1 VWHLEVKMPTEISKE
16 QLEGI
21 IQLTLDQGGEV
32 RTKRYK
38 DDIKIKFR
46 TKKKLYT
53 IKLPMKEAE
62 SIISEIS
69 SKMDVISL

>member
-1 VWHLEVKMPTEISKE
+1 MPKEISKD
-16 QLEGI
+16 QLEQI
-21 IQLTLDQGGEV
+21 IQLTIDQNGEV

-53 IKLPMKEAE
+53 IKLPLKEAE
-62 SIISEIS
+62 SIINDLS
-69 SKMDVISL
+69 SKLEVIAL

>member
-1 VWHLEVKMPTEISKE
+1 MPSEISKDR
-16 QLEGI
+16 LEEI
-21 IQLTLDQGGEV
+21 IQLTIDQGGEI

-46 TKKKLYT
+46 TKTRLYT

-62 SIISEIS
+62 SIINDIS
-69 SKMDVISL
+69 SKIDVIPF

>member
-1 VWHLEVKMPTEISKE
+1 MWHLEVKMPTEISKE

>member
-1 VWHLEVKMPTEISKE
+1 MPTEISKE

-32 RTKRYK
+32 RTKRHK

-46 TKKKLYT
+46 TKNKLYT

-62 SIISEIS
+62 SIISDIS
-69 SKMDVISL
+69 SKIDVISL

>member
-1 VWHLEVKMPTEISKE
+1 MPKQISKE
-16 QLEGI
+16 QLEEI

-32 RTKRYK
+32 RTKRHK

-46 TKKKLYT
+46 TKKRIYT

-62 SIISEIS
+62 SVIGDLS
-69 SKMDVISL
+69 SKLDVVSL

>member
-1 VWHLEVKMPTEISKE
+1 MPTEISKE

-46 TKKKLYT
+46 TKKRLYT

-62 SIISEIS
+62 SVINEIS
-69 SKMDVISL
+69 SKLDVVSL

>member
-1 VWHLEVKMPTEISKE
+1 MLASRSKMPKEISKD
-16 QLEGI
+16 QLEQI
-21 IQLTLDQGGEV
+21 IQLTIDQNGEV

-53 IKLPMKEAE
+53 IKLPLKEAE
-62 SIISEIS
+62 SIINDLS
-69 SKMDVISL
+69 SKLEVIAL

>member
-1 VWHLEVKMPTEISKE
+1 MPTEISKE
-16 QLEGI
+16 KLEEI
-21 IQLTLDQGGEV
+21 IQLTIDQGGEV

-46 TKKKLYT
+46 TKKSLYT

-62 SIISEIS
+62 SIINDIS
-69 SKMDVISL
+69 SKLDVVSL

>member
-1 VWHLEVKMPTEISKE
+1 MPTEISKE

-46 TKKKLYT
+46 TKKNLYT

>member
-1 VWHLEVKMPTEISKE
+1 MPTEITKD
-16 QLEGI
+16 QLEKI
-21 IQLTLDQGGEV
+21 IQLTLDQKGEV

-46 TKKKLYT
+46 TKKQLYT

-62 SIISEIS
+62 TIISDLS
-69 SKMDVISL
+69 SKLEVISH